1 MQIFSTFEHTIYLE
15 LAISELE
22 QKGIQKKDIFA
33 VPLEN
38 RVEERR
44 LFDTLDRADG
54 VSLIDIG
61 MALATAFSVIGASIG
76 FILEWGPIFWGLIG
90 AAGGFLVGFL
100 IKLVILKVFRKRKR
114 LLRGKHGEVI
124 LIVECDAS
132 KTDLVENILW
142 DHLALGVAKVKAPL

>member
-22 QKGIQKKDIFA
+22 QKGIQKEDIF
-33 VPLEN
+33 VVLLEN

-54 VSLIDIG
+54 ISMIDIG

-76 FILEWGPIFWGLIG
+76 FILTWGPIFWGLIG
-90 AAGGFLVGFL
+90 ASGGFLLGFL
-100 IKLVILKVFRKRKR
+100 IKLVILKVIRKRQR
-114 LLRGKHGEVI
+114 LLKGKQGEVI
-124 LIVECDAS
+124 MIVDCDDS
-132 KTDLVENILW
+132 RTDQVENILW
-142 DHLALGVAKVKAPL
+142 DHFALGVAKIKTRP